1 MYVVTEKDYL
11 QFLDEISDDMT
22 FEEIYDKF
30 DAINYETNFSGRSY
44 RLYDVVYELDQ
55 FKDKFT
61 EDFDCNGY
69 VTTVEELKKIVEAS
83 DKEDLVEKMGTIHR
97 TIRKRVFTVTN
108 SCRSMVRKGEE

>member
-1 MYVVTEKDYL
+1 MSTYMYVVTEKDYL
-11 QFLDEISDDMT
+11 QFLTEISDDMP
-22 FEEIYDKF
+22 FEEIYGKF

-44 RLYDVVYELDQ
+44 RLYDVVYELNQ

-83 DKEDLVEKMGTIHR
+83 DKEDLIEKWEQVIER
-97 TIRKRVFTVTN
+97 FENESSPLRILVDRW
-108 SCRSMVRKGEE
+108 